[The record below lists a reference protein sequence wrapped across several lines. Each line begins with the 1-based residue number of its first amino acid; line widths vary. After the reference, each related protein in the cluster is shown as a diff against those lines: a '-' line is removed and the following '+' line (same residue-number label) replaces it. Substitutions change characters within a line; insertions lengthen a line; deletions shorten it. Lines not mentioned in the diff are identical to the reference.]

1 MALDRVSASL
11 FSLKPH
17 IENFL
22 TSVKATNQSLL
33 AYMAGCISL
42 IRSLADA
49 PSGRLVKSF
58 RVVQPKAELTEAQ
71 TRHAIGKMLRGATLM
86 KHALEWRNPSVGT
99 GEKSALVRGLQW
111 RLVMAYSG
119 YEQIE
124 DALFGE
130 KCHTNPTR
138 KKVLSSIR
146 LQHRLPGPVLSQREM
161 DRIER
166 RKTAADELCDFLGVR
181 MQVRHRFTS
190 WLLGHSLEDECDTTR
205 SIFIIGQL
213 RNLVAH
219 GALSADRTAKL
230 GLVSCFEAGP
240 VVLDEIIKAFLNS
253 FASKN

>member
-1 MALDRVSASL
+1 
-11 FSLKPH
+11 
-17 IENFL
+17 
-22 TSVKATNQSLL
+22 
-33 AYMAGCISL
+33 
-42 IRSLADA
+42 
-49 PSGRLVKSF
+49 
-58 RVVQPKAELTEAQ
+58 
-71 TRHAIGKMLRGATLM
+71 M

-219 GALSADRTAKL
+219 GALSADRTSKL
-230 GLVSCFEAGP
+230 GLVSCFKSGP
-240 VVLDEIIKAFLNS
+240 VVLDEIIKTFLQTIIFN
-253 FASKN
+253 KTNKKT